1 MLTEDNNVNNNKQHY
16 ERIPSVGDESNSFQ
30 VDQDILDVDI
40 EKRTLY
46 VYLLVF
52 CVCIGGF
59 LFGYDTGVIS
69 GALQPIQSDFTMSTR
84 QKEWIVGATTLGAI
98 FGGFFAG
105 LLSDR
110 FGRKPL
116 VLCAA
121 AIFIVGSLLLTF
133 AMSYAA
139 LLSGRLVVGLGVGI
153 ASMIIPVYISEVAPK
168 SFRGQ
173 LATLNTLVITF
184 GQVMAYVVNIVYSQ
198 KPSGWR
204 YMFGVGAIPAIIQLV
219 IMPFMPESPRRM
231 VATNN
236 LAEAKRTLQK
246 IYGSSVSDRFI
257 DQEIETIQED
267 MLQSSLG
274 TYRDFLLRQNLKPLL
289 IACMLQAAQQL
300 SGFNTAMY
308 YAATILQMAG
318 FQDHQNSTVVALIVA
333 VTNMV
338 FTMIAVAL
346 IDKTGRRRILVMT
359 MLSMIVCLF
368 ALGGSFAVQQGGFI
382 PRQDA
387 CVDYTSHCSRCI
399 LDDRCGWS
407 TDQNTCVPL
416 SNAMMLSTTCPEKA
430 TDGLI
435 TFILLFS
442 LTAYVASYATG
453 LGYIPWIIQSELFT
467 LSLRGKANG
476 IATATNWVCNLIVA
490 STFLSMTNALSA
502 AGTFW
507 LYAVISILLWIGIFK
522 WLPETSGKSLEDIN
536 ALFH

>member
-1 MLTEDNNVNNNKQHY
+1 
-16 ERIPSVGDESNSFQ
+16 
-30 VDQDILDVDI
+30 
-40 EKRTLY
+40 
-46 VYLLVF
+46 
-52 CVCIGGF
+52 
-59 LFGYDTGVIS
+59 
-69 GALQPIQSDFTMSTR
+69 
-84 QKEWIVGATTLGAI
+84 
-98 FGGFFAG
+98 
-105 LLSDR
+105 
-110 FGRKPL
+110 
-116 VLCAA
+116 
-121 AIFIVGSLLLTF
+121 
-133 AMSYAA
+133 
-139 LLSGRLVVGLGVGI
+139 
-153 ASMIIPVYISEVAPK
+153 
-168 SFRGQ
+168 
-173 LATLNTLVITF
+173 
-184 GQVMAYVVNIVYSQ
+184 
-198 KPSGWR
+198 
-204 YMFGVGAIPAIIQLV
+204 
-219 IMPFMPESPRRM
+219 
-231 VATNN
+231 
-236 LAEAKRTLQK
+236 
-246 IYGSSVSDRFI
+246 
-257 DQEIETIQED
+257 
-267 MLQSSLG
+267 
-274 TYRDFLLRQNLKPLL
+274 
-289 IACMLQAAQQL
+289 MLQAAQQL

-368 ALGGSFAVQQGGFI
+368 ALGGSFAVQQDGFI

-416 SNAMMLSTTCPEKA
+416 SNAMMLSTACPEKA

-490 STFLSMTNALSA
+490 STFLSMTNVLSA

-507 LYAVISILLWIGIFK
+507 LYAVISILLWIGIAK
-522 WLPETSGKSLEDIN
+522 WLPEVRIDQRVVHGGLCIHSL
-536 ALFH
+536 FK